1 MEFTDM
7 YNFDSSNIKRE
18 CNFMIETDRAIPF
31 STYNMELPQSSK
43 HPSFAEKVKLWKESK

>member
-43 HPSFAEKVKLWKESK
+43 HPSFKEKVQLWKESR